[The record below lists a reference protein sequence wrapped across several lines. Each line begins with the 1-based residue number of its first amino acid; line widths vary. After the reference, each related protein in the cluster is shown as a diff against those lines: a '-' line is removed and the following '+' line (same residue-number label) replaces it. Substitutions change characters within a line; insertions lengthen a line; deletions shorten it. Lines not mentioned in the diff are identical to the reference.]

1 MGLSTTLAV
10 MYGLVGIGLLA
21 SLRKDRQKTLQ
32 VLRAAARILLRL
44 APSILVVVGVVG
56 LIMGLLSPET
66 ITRYIG
72 PGTGFYGTLV
82 AALVGA
88 VALIPALVSFPLAAS
103 LLELGAAVT
112 TVVAFITTLTM
123 VGFVTA
129 PLEARLL
136 GIRFTVWRNTLSLA
150 GALLIAFVMG
160 AVLS

>member
-1 MGLSTTLAV
+1 MKS
-10 MYGLVGIGLLA
+10 
-21 SLRKDRQKTLQ
+21 K
-32 VLRAAARILLRL
+32 
-44 APSILVVVGVVG
+44 P
-56 LIMGLLSPET
+56 
-66 ITRYIG
+66 
-72 PGTGFYGTLV
+72 
-82 AALVGA
+82 
-88 VALIPALVSFPLAAS
+88 

-150 GALLIAFVMG
+150 GALLIAFVVG